1 MTWRTFITSAS
12 MAASLLASTA
22 MAQPSK
28 EQLRKQFGD
37 NVTVKSVT
45 TRYDFSAL
53 SREIP
58 MPFERFQYLPGEQ
71 PAGYKVSTTMKP
83 ATPAVRKLWTSWASV
98 LPEFGAPSQKI
109 LQGYSGKEGG
119 VILYVRWSKPLPA
132 DARRAI
138 CRLLY
143 GKDEKPLGSDTKDD
157 LFVTN
162 DWIMIWSFNN
172 PVSEL
177 KQAHQ
182 KRTFE
187 IVNQEAQRW
196 MDANPEK
203 AKKYLQPKK

>member
-1 MTWRTFITSAS
+1 MIRSVLMGMSLFTV
-12 MAASLLASTA
+12 AAV
-22 MAQPSK
+22 AQPSK
-28 EQLRKQFGD
+28 EQLRRQFGD
-37 NVTVKSVT
+37 NVTVKSVA

-83 ATPAVRKLWTSWASV
+83 ATAAVRKLSTSWATV
-98 LPEFGAPSQKI
+98 LPQFGTPSQTI
-109 LQGYSGKEGG
+109 LQAYSGKEGG
-119 VILYVRWSKPLPA
+119 VILYVRWKSPLPA

-138 CRLLY
+138 CRVLY
-143 GKDEKPLGSDTKDD
+143 ANDEKPLGSDTKDD

-162 DWIMIWSFNN
+162 DWVMIWSFAN
-172 PVSEL
+172 PLSEL

-196 MDANPEK
+196 MDANPDK